1 MGTKILIISVFLSET
16 ILFFP
21 AGDTFAAER
30 PFWLNKCAS
39 CHDGKT
45 APSTESLVEKYKTVE
60 EFTEA
65 VQTKGHKGMNI
76 LKGSLPLIKK
86 IAQELGIKE
95 SQGK

>member
-1 MGTKILIISVFLSET
+1 METKVLIISVFLSVT

-21 AGDTFAAER
+21 AGDTFTAER
-30 PFWLNKCAS
+30 MFWLNKCAS

-45 APSTESLVEKYKTVE
+45 APAAESLVEKYKTVE

-76 LKGSLPLIKK
+76 LKGSLPLLKK
-86 IAQELGIKE
+86 VAE
-95 SQGK
+95 

>member
-1 MGTKILIISVFLSET
+1 MKTKTLIISVFLSGA
-16 ILFFP
+16 ILFFS
-21 AGDTFAAER
+21 AGATFAAKR
-30 PFWLNKCAS
+30 TLWLNKCAS
-39 CHDGKT
+39 CHDGKA
-45 APSTESLVEKYKTVE
+45 APVAESLVKKYKTVE

-76 LKGSLPLIKK
+76 LKGSIPLLKK